1 MLACGVIVVMY
12 AMMNAMM
19 NETKATEQSQLVCI
33 FEEEWQQDSI
43 IS

>member
-33 FEEEWQQDSI
+33 FEEWQDSN